1 MIEQKDIKRGILLQ
15 LIGGVHKITTDGG
28 NIRGDINICIVGDP
42 STAKSQFLKYVNSIT
57 PRSVYTSGFSFLY
70 YSYIIGKS
78 SSAAGLTVG
87 VARDADTREL
97 CLEAG
102 ALMLSDNG
110 ICCIDEFDKMD
121 YSDQVAIHEAMEQQT
136 ISITKAGITATLNA
150 RASILAAANP
160 IGGRYDRS
168 KSLKQNISITA
179 PLMSRFDLFFV
190 ILDECDLEIDKRI
203 ASHIINRHRNTEE
216 YS

>member
-1 MIEQKDIKRGILLQ
+1 MQKDIKRGILLQ
-15 LIGGVHKITTDGG
+15 LIGGVHKITADGG
-28 NIRGDINICIVGDP
+28 SIRGDLNICIVGDP

-57 PRSVYTSGFSFLY
+57 PRSVYTSG
-70 YSYIIGKS
+70 KS

-87 VARDADTREL
+87 VTRDSDTREL

-168 KSLKQNISITA
+168 KSLKQNIAITA

-190 ILDECDLEIDKRI
+190 ILDECDTEIDKRI
-203 ASHIINRHRNTEE
+203 ASHIISRHRGSREE
-216 YS
+216 

>member
-1 MIEQKDIKRGILLQ
+1 M
-15 LIGGVHKITTDGG
+15 
-28 NIRGDINICIVGDP
+28 
-42 STAKSQFLKYVNSIT
+42 
-57 PRSVYTSGFSFLY
+57 YTS
-70 YSYIIGKS
+70 GKS
-78 SSAAGLTVG
+78 SSSAGLTVG
-87 VARDADTREL
+87 VGRDTETGEL

-121 YSDQVAIHEAMEQQT
+121 YGDQVAIHEAMEQQT

-168 KSLKQNISITA
+168 KGLKSNISITA
-179 PLMSRFDLFFV
+179 PLMSRFDLFFI
-190 ILDECDLEIDKRI
+190 ILDECDTSIDHKI
-203 ASHIINRHRNTEE
+203 ASHIIKNHRHNEE
-216 YS
+216 YDLLGYMTDRRQHEETYFTTEQIQHYIEFARQFNPGRWDGLNP

>member
-1 MIEQKDIKRGILLQ
+1 MLSLLVLSILLVC
-15 LIGGVHKITTDGG
+15 L
-28 NIRGDINICIVGDP
+28 P
-42 STAKSQFLKYVNSIT
+42 SCHSC
-57 PRSVYTSGFSFLY
+57 
-70 YSYIIGKS
+70 IGKS

-216 YS
+216 YETLVFSYIDPIIRMVYSLPNKFNTTWNSVSISLLVDG

>member
-1 MIEQKDIKRGILLQ
+1 M
-15 LIGGVHKITTDGG
+15 
-28 NIRGDINICIVGDP
+28 GDP

-57 PRSVYTSGFSFLY
+57 PRSVYTSGFSLLY

-216 YS
+216 YA

>member
-1 MIEQKDIKRGILLQ
+1 MEAVSEVISTFVLWVILQ
-15 LIGGVHKITTDGG
+15 QQ
-28 NIRGDINICIVGDP
+28 NP
-42 STAKSQFLKYVNSIT
+42 NSL
-57 PRSVYTSGFSFLY
+57 S
-70 YSYIIGKS
+70 
-78 SSAAGLTVG
+78 LTVG
-87 VARDADTREL
+87 VGRDTETGEL

-121 YSDQVAIHEAMEQQT
+121 YGDQVAIHEAMEQQT

-168 KSLKQNISITA
+168 KGLKSNISITA
-179 PLMSRFDLFFV
+179 PLMSRFDLFFI
-190 ILDECDLEIDKRI
+190 ILDECDTSIDHKI
-203 ASHIINRHRNTEE
+203 ASHIIKNHRHNEE
-216 YS
+216 YDLLGYMTDRRQHEETYFTTEQIQHYIEFARQFNPGRWDGLNP